1 MPHHACSVILKVD
14 GQSCLHS
21 ATTRNY
27 RLRLQYPL
35 DHTEGIVQRTLHLV
49 THKVVGPTQHNGRG
63 RTCFGTDRTM
73 SRERTEPVQLTHLR
87 PLFVASHVDIN
98 KRDFCPPYIF
108 LLLDKD
114 EFIITDAFLHNL
126 LSLTQ
131 HRGLKR
137 LLSLQICQ
145 RGADGG

>member
-1 MPHHACSVILKVD
+1 M
-14 GQSCLHS
+14 
-21 ATTRNY
+21 
-27 RLRLQYPL
+27 
-35 DHTEGIVQRTLHLV
+35 QRTLHLV
-49 THKVVGPTQHNGRG
+49 AHEVVGPAQHDGCG

-73 SRERTEPVQLTHLR
+73 SRERTEPVQLTHIRDL
-87 PLFVASHVDIN
+87 LMAAHVDRN
-98 KRDFCPPYIF
+98 KRDFCPRYIF

-114 EFIITDAFLHNL
+114 ELIITDAFLHNL

-131 HRGLKR
+131 HGGLKR